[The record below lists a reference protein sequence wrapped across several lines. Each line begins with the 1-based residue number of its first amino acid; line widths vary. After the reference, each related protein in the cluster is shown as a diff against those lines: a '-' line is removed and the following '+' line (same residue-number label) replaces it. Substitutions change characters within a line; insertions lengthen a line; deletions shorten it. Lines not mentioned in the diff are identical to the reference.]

1 MCLTVYSLAIGLKL
15 EGQEHHLVKT
25 ASQGWSF
32 LFFREAVGEE
42 GGPAMG
48 AKGLCIPFNQPATIQ
63 DTDKCVGPNCNK
75 KPQYYTLFGRSY

>member
-1 MCLTVYSLAIGLKL
+1 MRCLKKY
-15 EGQEHHLVKT
+15 QERRRN
-25 ASQGWSF
+25 WSF
-32 LFFREAVGEE
+32 SAYNFEDVCFWCFREAVGEE

-48 AKGLCIPFNQPATIQ
+48 AKGLCIPFNQPASIQ